1 VSPAFKISIG
11 EIKMDKNQGSKAP
24 KGHGPGT
31 SNHGASGQVGNQCPS
46 GAGKGNIG
54 TVKGD
59 PLSVKI
65 RTK

>member
-1 VSPAFKISIG
+1 
-11 EIKMDKNQGSKAP
+11 MDKNQGSKAP